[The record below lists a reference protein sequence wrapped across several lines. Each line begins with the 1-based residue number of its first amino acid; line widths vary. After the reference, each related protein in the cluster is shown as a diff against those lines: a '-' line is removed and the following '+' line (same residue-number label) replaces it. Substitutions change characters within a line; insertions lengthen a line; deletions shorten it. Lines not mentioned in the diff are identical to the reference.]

1 MIISSAAAGSEWF
14 LNGIANLQQQQ
25 TRTTRQLSSG
35 YQVQDA
41 SDSPSQTPQLIDLGS
56 SLAAVQTWQTN
67 LTRVQAE
74 TAAADTALGSGISL
88 IDSARSLALQA
99 ASTTFTPVDLQ
110 TIATQIQSIQQRIAG
125 LGNTTIEGRY
135 IFGGNQDQSAP
146 YTFNST
152 TGTVVPQTTSTASR
166 VIDNAQGQPVY
177 QSLTAQQIFD
187 PQDSTGASTGNSTL
201 AALQALQT
209 ALQIGNQ
216 PGIASALTA
225 LESASTYLNQQQSY
239 YGAAGQRL
247 TSEQTT
253 AASQSTELQI
263 GIAAIRDTNVP
274 QAATDLSQETAA
286 QSAAVGAEAEISQQ
300 KSLFTYLA

>member
-25 TRTTRQLSSG
+25 TQTTRQLSSG

-41 SDSPSQTPQLIDLGS
+41 SDSPSQTSQLIDLGS

-74 TAAADTALGSGISL
+74 TTAADTALGSGISL

-99 ASTTFTPVDLQ
+99 ANTTFTPVDLQ

-125 LGNTTIEGRY
+125 LGNTTVEGRY
-135 IFGGNQDQSAP
+135 IFGGNRDQSAP
-146 YTFNST
+146 YTFDST

-177 QSLTAQQIFD
+177 ESLTAQQIFD
-187 PQDSTGASTGNSTL
+187 PQDSTGASTSNSTL

-209 ALQIGNQ
+209 ALQSGNQ
-216 PGIASALTA
+216 PGIASALTS
-225 LESASTYLNQQQSY
+225 LESVSTYLNQQQSY

-247 TSEQTT
+247 TSEQTA
-253 AASQSTELQI
+253 AASQSTALQI

-274 QAATDLSQETAA
+274 QAATDLSQETSA

>member
-25 TRTTRQLSSG
+25 TQTTRQLSSG

-41 SDSPSQTPQLIDLGS
+41 SDSPSQTSQLIDLGS

-74 TAAADTALGSGISL
+74 TTAADTALGSGISL

-99 ASTTFTPVDLQ
+99 ANTTFTPVDLQ

-125 LGNTTIEGRY
+125 LGNTTVEGRY
-135 IFGGNQDQSAP
+135 IFGGNRDQSAP
-146 YTFNST
+146 YTFDST

-177 QSLTAQQIFD
+177 TSLTAQQIFD

-209 ALQIGNQ
+209 ALQTGNHF
-216 PGIASALTA
+216 GF
-225 LESASTYLNQQQSY
+225 
-239 YGAAGQRL
+239 
-247 TSEQTT
+247 
-253 AASQSTELQI
+253 
-263 GIAAIRDTNVP
+263 NV
-274 QAATDLSQETAA
+274 S
-286 QSAAVGAEAEISQQ
+286 
-300 KSLFTYLA
+300 

>member
-25 TRTTRQLSSG
+25 TQTTRQLSSG

-41 SDSPSQTPQLIDLGS
+41 SDSPSQTSQLIDLGS

-74 TAAADTALGSGISL
+74 TTAADTALGSGISL

-99 ASTTFTPVDLQ
+99 ANTTFTPVDLQ

-125 LGNTTIEGRY
+125 LGNTTVEGRY
-135 IFGGNQDQSAP
+135 IFGGNRDQSAP
-146 YTFNST
+146 YTFDST

-177 QSLTAQQIFD
+177 TSLTAQQIFD

-209 ALQIGNQ
+209 ALQTGNQ
-216 PGIASALTA
+216 AGITSALTS
-225 LESASTYLNQQQSY
+225 LESVSTYLNRQQSY

-247 TSEQTT
+247 TSEQTA
-253 AASQSTELQI
+253 AASQSTALQI

-274 QAATDLSQETAA
+274 QAATDLSQETSA